1 MSPLGLLYLLA
12 ALLCVALGLAH
23 SYLGERFIL
32 IRLFRRA
39 DIPKLFGGTEFTIR
53 TLRFAWHLTSVAWWG
68 IGALFF
74 LMARGP
80 LSSSTVASVFAV
92 VFLLSAG
99 VTLIASRGRHLAW
112 PVFLVVGLIAFY
124 GSTA

>member
-1 MSPLGLLYLLA
+1 MSPPGPLYLLA
-12 ALLCVALGLAH
+12 ALLCVALGVAH
-23 SYLGERFIL
+23 SYLGERYIL
-32 IRLFRRA
+32 IRLFRRT

-74 LMARGP
+74 LMAQGP
-80 LSSSTVASVFAV
+80 LSSSTVASVIAV

-112 PVFLVVGLIAFY
+112 PVFLVVGLIALY
-124 GSTA
+124 GSMA